1 MVRDCDYGNVESP
14 QNTSKGHPGG
24 NLEIIYVWA

>member
-14 QNTSKGHPGG
+14 QNTSEGHPMEI
-24 NLEIIYVWA
+24 LEIIYVWA